1 MANRYYITFHS
12 STYDTTKSYSS
23 CLQILSKDNLVAI
36 GEDISLKIPMS
47 WSKEKMADYIS
58 SYVVSHSEEMVA
70 ILDDEEIVLVHDIIA
85 GGKGTVLWKRH
96 LLKYHHLKCMVW
108 VVVNT
113 ANRGKDGFVMLDE
126 IREAFAP
133 YIEQRYGAA
142 KENMKSAKSKA
153 SPSRFYLRDL
163 KSKLDGLDIDQLKY
177 LHLLF
182 EMNYMEDSDFWFRDE
197 WFEDGYHDCFYDW
210 YHAGCK
216 DIPYDLNQ
224 MVFEILEEW
233 KERGYKRYR
242 PAMDS
247 IRDWCSRKWNKFE
260 SEHQVEVS
268 AVYDAAIVHD
278 DEKEISR
285 SLFPI
290 IHHVHEYIRNKQYQ
304 EAISLIFCLFDQLGK
319 ACRKHENWFESYW
332 RGGVQTSVVLF
343 LDVLRHLY
351 CHLRQHPDI
360 PWQLKE
366 AMDLHLLLTNKQHRL
381 FGDLELAW
389 GDSRMEDML
398 SDKSSYCDYS
408 NMEDE
413 LCGYQERM
421 IGQESKTPPKNW

>member
-1 MANRYYITFHS
+1 MATHYYITFHS
-12 STYDTTKSYSS
+12 STYDTGKSYSS

-70 ILDDEEIVLVHDIIA
+70 ILDDEEIVLAHDIIA

-142 KENMKSAKSKA
+142 QENMKSAKSKA

-163 KSKLDGLDIDQLKY
+163 KSKLDNLDIDQLKY

-182 EMNYMEDSDFWFRDE
+182 EMNYMDDSDFWFRDE

-210 YHAGCK
+210 YHDGCK
-216 DIPYDLNQ
+216 ETPYDLNQ

-247 IRDWCSRKWNKFE
+247 IRDWYSRKWTQFE
-260 SEHQVEVS
+260 SEHQVEVF
-268 AVYDAAIVHD
+268 AAYDAAIVHD

-285 SLFPI
+285 SLYPI

-332 RGGVQTSVVLF
+332 CGGVQTSVVLF

-351 CHLRQHPDI
+351 CHLRHHPDI
-360 PWQLKE
+360 PRQTKE

-398 SDKSSYCDYS
+398 SDESSYCDYS

-413 LCGYQERM
+413 LCGYLERM
-421 IGQESKTPPKNW
+421 IGKSQPQ

>member
-1 MANRYYITFHS
+1 MATHYYITFHS
-12 STYDTTKSYSS
+12 STYDTGKSYSS

-36 GEDISLKIPMS
+36 GEDIALKIPMS

-58 SYVVSHSEEMVA
+58 SYVVSHPEEMVA
-70 ILDDEEIVLVHDIIA
+70 ILDDEEIVLAHDIIA

-126 IREAFAP
+126 ISEAFAP

-153 SPSRFYLRDL
+153 SSSRFYLRDL
-163 KSKLDGLDIDQLKY
+163 KSKLDSLDIDQLKY

-182 EMNYMEDSDFWFRDE
+182 EMNYMDDSDFWFRDE

-210 YHAGCK
+210 YHDGCK
-216 DIPYDLNQ
+216 ETPYDLNQ

-247 IRDWCSRKWNKFE
+247 IRDWYSRKWTQFE
-260 SEHQVEVS
+260 SEHQAEVS
-268 AVYDAAIVHD
+268 AAYDAAIVLD

-285 SLFPI
+285 SLYPF

-319 ACRKHENWFESYW
+319 ACKKHENWFESYW
-332 RGGVQTSVVLF
+332 CGGDQTSVDLF
-343 LDVLRHLY
+343 LDILRHLY
-351 CHLRQHPDI
+351 CHLHQHPDI
-360 PWQLKE
+360 PWQTKE
-366 AMDLHLLLTNKQHRL
+366 AMDIHLLLTNKQHRL

-398 SDKSSYCDYS
+398 SDESSYCDYS
-408 NMEDE
+408 NMKDE
-413 LCGYQERM
+413 LCGYLERM
-421 IGQESKTPPKNW
+421 IGQSQPQ

>member
-1 MANRYYITFHS
+1 M
-12 STYDTTKSYSS
+12 
-23 CLQILSKDNLVAI
+23 
-36 GEDISLKIPMS
+36 
-47 WSKEKMADYIS
+47 
-58 SYVVSHSEEMVA
+58 
-70 ILDDEEIVLVHDIIA
+70 
-85 GGKGTVLWKRH
+85 
-96 LLKYHHLKCMVW
+96 
-108 VVVNT
+108 
-113 ANRGKDGFVMLDE
+113 MLDE
-126 IREAFAP
+126 ISEAFAP

-142 KENMKSAKSKA
+142 QENMKSAKSKA
-153 SPSRFYLRDL
+153 SSSRFYLSDL

-247 IRDWCSRKWNKFE
+247 IRDWYSRKWTQFE
-260 SEHQVEVS
+260 SEHQAEVS
-268 AVYDAAIVHD
+268 AAYDVAIAHD

-285 SLFPI
+285 GLYPF

-319 ACRKHENWFESYW
+319 ACRKHQNWFESYW
-332 RGGVQTSVVLF
+332 CGGVQTSVVLF

-360 PWQLKE
+360 PWQTKE

-398 SDKSSYCDYS
+398 SDESSYCDYS

-413 LCGYQERM
+413 LCGYLVRM
-421 IGQESKTPPKNW
+421 LGQSKPQ

>member
-1 MANRYYITFHS
+1 MATHYYITFHS
-12 STYDTTKSYSS
+12 STYDTGKSYSS

-36 GEDISLKIPMS
+36 GEDIALKIPMS

-58 SYVVSHSEEMVA
+58 SYVVSHPEEMVA
-70 ILDDEEIVLVHDIIA
+70 ILDDEEIVLAHDIIA

-126 IREAFAP
+126 ISEAFAP

-163 KSKLDGLDIDQLKY
+163 KSKLDSLDIDQLKY
-177 LHLLF
+177 FHLLF
-182 EMNYMEDSDFWFRDE
+182 EMNYMDDSDFWFRDE

-210 YHAGCK
+210 YHDGCK
-216 DIPYDLNQ
+216 ETPYDLNQ

-260 SEHQVEVS
+260 SEHQAEVS
-268 AVYDAAIVHD
+268 AAYDAAIVLD

-285 SLFPI
+285 SLYPF

-319 ACRKHENWFESYW
+319 ACKKHENWFESYW
-332 RGGVQTSVVLF
+332 CGGDQTSVDLF
-343 LDVLRHLY
+343 LDILRHLY

-360 PWQLKE
+360 PLQTKE
-366 AMDLHLLLTNKQHRL
+366 AMDIHLLLTNKQHRL

-398 SDKSSYCDYS
+398 SDESSYCDYS
-408 NMEDE
+408 NMKDE
-413 LCGYQERM
+413 LCGYLERM
-421 IGQESKTPPKNW
+421 IGQSQPQ

>member
-1 MANRYYITFHS
+1 MATHYYITFHS
-12 STYDTTKSYSS
+12 STYDTGKSYSS

-47 WSKEKMADYIS
+47 WSKKKMADYIS
-58 SYVVSHSEEMVA
+58 SYVVSHPEEMVS
-70 ILDDEEIVLVHDIIA
+70 ILDDEEIVLAHDIIA

-126 IREAFAP
+126 ISEAFAP

-163 KSKLDGLDIDQLKY
+163 KSKLDSLDIDQLKY
-177 LHLLF
+177 FHLLF
-182 EMNYMEDSDFWFRDE
+182 EMNYMDDSDFWFRDE

-210 YHAGCK
+210 YHDGCK
-216 DIPYDLNQ
+216 ETPYDLNQ

-260 SEHQVEVS
+260 SEHQAEVS
-268 AVYDAAIVHD
+268 AAYDAAIVLD

-285 SLFPI
+285 SLYPF

-319 ACRKHENWFESYW
+319 ACKKHENWFESYW
-332 RGGVQTSVVLF
+332 GGGDQTSVDLF
-343 LDVLRHLY
+343 LDILRHLY

-360 PWQLKE
+360 PWQTKE
-366 AMDLHLLLTNKQHRL
+366 AMDIHLLLTNKQHRL

-398 SDKSSYCDYS
+398 SDESSYCDYS

-413 LCGYQERM
+413 LCGYLEGM
-421 IGQESKTPPKNW
+421 IGQSNPQ

>member
-1 MANRYYITFHS
+1 MATHYYITFHS
-12 STYDTTKSYSS
+12 STYDTGKSYSS

-36 GEDISLKIPMS
+36 GEDIALKIPMS

-58 SYVVSHSEEMVA
+58 SYVVSHPEEMVA
-70 ILDDEEIVLVHDIIA
+70 ILDDEEIVLAHDIIA

-126 IREAFAP
+126 ISEAFAP

-163 KSKLDGLDIDQLKY
+163 KSKLDSLDIDQLKY
-177 LHLLF
+177 FHLLF
-182 EMNYMEDSDFWFRDE
+182 EMNYMDDSDFWFRDE
-197 WFEDGYHDCFYDW
+197 WFEDGYHDYFYDW
-210 YHAGCK
+210 YHDGCK
-216 DIPYDLNQ
+216 ETPYDLNQ

-242 PAMDS
+242 SAMDS

-260 SEHQVEVS
+260 SEHQAEVS
-268 AVYDAAIVHD
+268 AAYDAAIVLD

-285 SLFPI
+285 SLYPF

-319 ACRKHENWFESYW
+319 ACKKHENWFESYW
-332 RGGVQTSVVLF
+332 CGGDQTSVDLF
-343 LDVLRHLY
+343 LDILRHLY

-360 PWQLKE
+360 PWQTKE
-366 AMDLHLLLTNKQHRL
+366 AMDIHLLLTNKQHRL

-398 SDKSSYCDYS
+398 SDESSYCDYS

-413 LCGYQERM
+413 LCGYLERM
-421 IGQESKTPPKNW
+421 IGQSQPQ

>member
-1 MANRYYITFHS
+1 MPTHYYITFHS
-12 STYDTTKSYSS
+12 STYDTGKSYSS

-58 SYVVSHSEEMVA
+58 SYVVSHPEEMVA
-70 ILDDEEIVLVHDIIA
+70 ILDDEEIVLAHDIIA
-85 GGKGTVLWKRH
+85 GGKGNVLWKRH

-126 IREAFAP
+126 ISESFAP

-142 KENMKSAKSKA
+142 QENMKSAKLKA

-163 KSKLDGLDIDQLKY
+163 KSKLDNLDIDQLKY

-182 EMNYMEDSDFWFRDE
+182 EMNYMDDSDFWFRDE

-210 YHAGCK
+210 YHNGCK
-216 DIPYDLNQ
+216 ETPYDLNQ

-247 IRDWCSRKWNKFE
+247 IRDWCSRKWTQFE
-260 SEHQVEVS
+260 SEHQAEVS
-268 AVYDAAIVHD
+268 AAYDAAIVHD

-285 SLFPI
+285 NLYPF
-290 IHHVHEYIRNKQYQ
+290 IHQVHESIRNKHYQ
-304 EAISLIFCLFDQLGK
+304 EAISLIFCLFDHLGK
-319 ACRKHENWFESYW
+319 ACR
-332 RGGVQTSVVLF
+332 
-343 LDVLRHLY
+343 
-351 CHLRQHPDI
+351 
-360 PWQLKE
+360 
-366 AMDLHLLLTNKQHRL
+366 
-381 FGDLELAW
+381 
-389 GDSRMEDML
+389 
-398 SDKSSYCDYS
+398 
-408 NMEDE
+408 
-413 LCGYQERM
+413 
-421 IGQESKTPPKNW
+421 

>member
-1 MANRYYITFHS
+1 MATHYYITFHS
-12 STYDTTKSYSS
+12 STYDTGKSYSS

-58 SYVVSHSEEMVA
+58 SYVVSHPEEMVA
-70 ILDDEEIVLVHDIIA
+70 ILDDEEIVLAHDIIA
-85 GGKGTVLWKRH
+85 GGKGNVLWKRH

-126 IREAFAP
+126 ISEAFAP

-142 KENMKSAKSKA
+142 QENMQSAKSKA

-163 KSKLDGLDIDQLKY
+163 KSKLDNLDIDQLKY

-182 EMNYMEDSDFWFRDE
+182 EMNYMDDSDFWFRDE

-210 YHAGCK
+210 YHNGCK
-216 DIPYDLNQ
+216 ETPYDLNQ

-233 KERGYKRYR
+233 KKRGYKRYR

-247 IRDWCSRKWNKFE
+247 IRDWCSRKWTQFE
-260 SEHQVEVS
+260 SEHQAEVS
-268 AVYDAAIVHD
+268 AAYDAAIVHD

-285 SLFPI
+285 SLYPF

-319 ACRKHENWFESYW
+319 ACKKHENWFESYW
-332 RGGVQTSVVLF
+332 CGG
-343 LDVLRHLY
+343 DHLY

-398 SDKSSYCDYS
+398 SDESSYCDYS

-413 LCGYQERM
+413 LCGYLERM
-421 IGQESKTPPKNW
+421 IGQSQPQ

>member
-1 MANRYYITFHS
+1 MATHYYITFHS
-12 STYDTTKSYSS
+12 STYDTGKSYSS

-36 GEDISLKIPMS
+36 GEDIALKIPMS

-58 SYVVSHSEEMVA
+58 SYVVSHPEEMVA
-70 ILDDEEIVLVHDIIA
+70 ILDDEEIVLAHDIIA

-126 IREAFAP
+126 ISEAFAP

-163 KSKLDGLDIDQLKY
+163 KSKLDSLDIDQLKY
-177 LHLLF
+177 FHLLF
-182 EMNYMEDSDFWFRDE
+182 EMNYMDDSDLWLRDE

-210 YHAGCK
+210 YHDGCK
-216 DIPYDLNQ
+216 ETPYDLNQ

-260 SEHQVEVS
+260 SEHQAEVS
-268 AVYDAAIVHD
+268 AAYDAAIVLD

-285 SLFPI
+285 SLYPF

-319 ACRKHENWFESYW
+319 ACKKHENWFESYW
-332 RGGVQTSVVLF
+332 CVGDQTSVDLF
-343 LDVLRHLY
+343 LDILRHLY

-360 PWQLKE
+360 PWQTKE
-366 AMDLHLLLTNKQHRL
+366 AMDIHLLLTNKQHRL

-398 SDKSSYCDYS
+398 SDESSYCDYS
-408 NMEDE
+408 NMKDE
-413 LCGYQERM
+413 LCGYLERM
-421 IGQESKTPPKNW
+421 IGQSQSQ

>member
-1 MANRYYITFHS
+1 
-12 STYDTTKSYSS
+12 
-23 CLQILSKDNLVAI
+23 
-36 GEDISLKIPMS
+36 
-47 WSKEKMADYIS
+47 
-58 SYVVSHSEEMVA
+58 MVA
-70 ILDDEEIVLVHDIIA
+70 ILDDEEIVLAHDIIA

-126 IREAFAP
+126 ISEAFAP

-163 KSKLDGLDIDQLKY
+163 KSKLDSLDIDQLKY
-177 LHLLF
+177 FHLLF
-182 EMNYMEDSDFWFRDE
+182 EMNYMDDSDFWFRDE

-210 YHAGCK
+210 YHDGCK
-216 DIPYDLNQ
+216 ETPYDLNQ

-247 IRDWCSRKWNKFE
+247 IRDWYSRKWNKFE
-260 SEHQVEVS
+260 SEHQAEVS
-268 AVYDAAIVHD
+268 AAYDAAIVHD

-285 SLFPI
+285 SLYPF

-304 EAISLIFCLFDQLGK
+304 EAISLIFCLFDHLGK
-319 ACRKHENWFESYW
+319 ACRKHQNWFESYW
-332 RGGVQTSVVLF
+332 CGGVQASVVLF

-351 CHLRQHPDI
+351 CHLRHHPDI
-360 PWQLKE
+360 PWQTKE

-398 SDKSSYCDYS
+398 ADESSYCDYS

-413 LCGYQERM
+413 LCGYLERM
-421 IGQESKTPPKNW
+421 LGQSKPQ

>member
-1 MANRYYITFHS
+1 MATHYYITFHS
-12 STYDTTKSYSS
+12 STYDTGKSYSS

-36 GEDISLKIPMS
+36 GEDIALKIPMS

-58 SYVVSHSEEMVA
+58 SYVVSHPEEMVA
-70 ILDDEEIVLVHDIIA
+70 ILDDEEIVLAHDIIA

-126 IREAFAP
+126 ISEAFAP

-163 KSKLDGLDIDQLKY
+163 KSKLDSLDIDQLKY
-177 LHLLF
+177 FHLLF
-182 EMNYMEDSDFWFRDE
+182 EMNYMDDSDFWFRDE

-210 YHAGCK
+210 YHDGCK
-216 DIPYDLNQ
+216 ETPYDLNQ

-260 SEHQVEVS
+260 SEHQAEVS
-268 AVYDAAIVHD
+268 AAYDAAIVLD

-285 SLFPI
+285 SLYPF

-319 ACRKHENWFESYW
+319 ACKKHENWFESYW
-332 RGGVQTSVVLF
+332 CGGDQTSVDLF
-343 LDVLRHLY
+343 LDILRHLY

-360 PWQLKE
+360 PWQTKE
-366 AMDLHLLLTNKQHRL
+366 DMDIHLLLTNKQHRL

-398 SDKSSYCDYS
+398 SDESSYCDYS
-408 NMEDE
+408 N
-413 LCGYQERM
+413 
-421 IGQESKTPPKNW
+421 P

>member
-1 MANRYYITFHS
+1 MATHYYITFHS
-12 STYDTTKSYSS
+12 STYDTGKSYSS

-36 GEDISLKIPMS
+36 GEDIALKIPMS

-58 SYVVSHSEEMVA
+58 SYVVSHPEEMVA
-70 ILDDEEIVLVHDIIA
+70 ILDDEEIVLAHDIIA

-126 IREAFAP
+126 ISEAFAP

-163 KSKLDGLDIDQLKY
+163 KSKLDSLDIDQLKY
-177 LHLLF
+177 FHLLF
-182 EMNYMEDSDFWFRDE
+182 EMNYMDDSDFWFRDE

-210 YHAGCK
+210 YHDGCK
-216 DIPYDLNQ
+216 ETPYDLNQ

-260 SEHQVEVS
+260 SEHQAEVS
-268 AVYDAAIVHD
+268 AAYDAAIVLD

-285 SLFPI
+285 SLYPFI
-290 IHHVHEYIRNKQYQ
+290 YHVHEYIRNKQYQ

-319 ACRKHENWFESYW
+319 ACKKHENWFESYW
-332 RGGVQTSVVLF
+332 CGGDQTSVDLF
-343 LDVLRHLY
+343 LDILRHLY

-360 PWQLKE
+360 PWQTKE
-366 AMDLHLLLTNKQHRL
+366 AMDIHLLLTNKQHRL

-389 GDSRMEDML
+389 GDFP
-398 SDKSSYCDYS
+398 KSF
-408 NMEDE
+408 
-413 LCGYQERM
+413 L
-421 IGQESKTPPKNW
+421 

>member
-1 MANRYYITFHS
+1 MATHYYITFHS
-12 STYDTTKSYSS
+12 STYDTAKMYSS

-58 SYVVSHSEEMVA
+58 SYVVSHPEEMVA
-70 ILDDEEIVLVHDIIA
+70 ILDDEEIVLAHDIIA
-85 GGKGTVLWKRH
+85 GGKGNVLWKRH

-142 KENMKSAKSKA
+142 QENMKSAKSKA

-163 KSKLDGLDIDQLKY
+163 KSKLDGLDIEQLKY

-182 EMNYMEDSDFWFRDE
+182 EMNYMDDSDFWFRDE

-210 YHAGCK
+210 YHDGCK
-216 DIPYDLNQ
+216 ETPYDLNQ

-233 KERGYKRYR
+233 KERGYKSYC

-247 IRDWCSRKWNKFE
+247 IRDWYSRKWNKFE
-260 SEHQVEVS
+260 SEHQAEVS
-268 AVYDAAIVHD
+268 VAYDVAIVHD
-278 DEKEISR
+278 DEKEISK
-285 SLFPI
+285 SLYPF

-319 ACRKHENWFESYW
+319 ACRKHQNWFESYW
-332 RGGVQTSVVLF
+332 CGGVQTSVVLF

-360 PWQLKE
+360 SWQTKE
-366 AMDLHLLLTNKQHRL
+366 AMDIHLLLTNKQHRL

-398 SDKSSYCDYS
+398 SDESSYCDYS
-408 NMEDE
+408 NIEDE
-413 LCGYQERM
+413 LCGYLETI
-421 IGQESKTPPKNW
+421 IGI

>member
-1 MANRYYITFHS
+1 MATHYYITFHS
-12 STYDTTKSYSS
+12 STYDTGKSYSS

-58 SYVVSHSEEMVA
+58 SYVVSHPEEMVS
-70 ILDDEEIVLVHDIIA
+70 ILDDEEIVLAHDIIA

-126 IREAFAP
+126 ISEAFAP

-163 KSKLDGLDIDQLKY
+163 KSKLDSLDIDQLKY
-177 LHLLF
+177 FHLLF
-182 EMNYMEDSDFWFRDE
+182 EMNYMDDSDFWFRDE

-210 YHAGCK
+210 YHDGCK
-216 DIPYDLNQ
+216 ETPYDLNQ

-260 SEHQVEVS
+260 SEHQAEVS
-268 AVYDAAIVHD
+268 AAYDAAIVLD

-285 SLFPI
+285 SLYPF

-319 ACRKHENWFESYW
+319 ACKKHENWFESYW
-332 RGGVQTSVVLF
+332 GGGDQTSVDLF
-343 LDVLRHLY
+343 LDILRHLY

-360 PWQLKE
+360 PWQTKE
-366 AMDLHLLLTNKQHRL
+366 AMDIHLLLTNKQHRL

-398 SDKSSYCDYS
+398 SDESSYCDYS

-413 LCGYQERM
+413 LCGYLERM
-421 IGQESKTPPKNW
+421 IGQSNPQ

>member
-1 MANRYYITFHS
+1 MATHYYITFHS
-12 STYDTTKSYSS
+12 STYDTGKSYSS

-36 GEDISLKIPMS
+36 GEDIALKIPMS

-58 SYVVSHSEEMVA
+58 SYVVSHPEEMVA
-70 ILDDEEIVLVHDIIA
+70 ILDDEEIVLAHDIIA

-126 IREAFAP
+126 ISEAFAP

-163 KSKLDGLDIDQLKY
+163 KSKLDSLDIDQLKY
-177 LHLLF
+177 FHLLF
-182 EMNYMEDSDFWFRDE
+182 EMNYMDDSDFWFRDE

-210 YHAGCK
+210 YHDGCK
-216 DIPYDLNQ
+216 ETPYDLNQ

-260 SEHQVEVS
+260 SEHQAEVS
-268 AVYDAAIVHD
+268 AAYDAAIVLD

-285 SLFPI
+285 SLYPFI
-290 IHHVHEYIRNKQYQ
+290 YHVHEYIRNKQYQ

-319 ACRKHENWFESYW
+319 ACKKHENWFESYW
-332 RGGVQTSVVLF
+332 CGGDQTSVDLF
-343 LDVLRHLY
+343 LDILRHLY

-360 PWQLKE
+360 PWQTKE
-366 AMDLHLLLTNKQHRL
+366 AMDIHLLLTNKQHRL

-398 SDKSSYCDYS
+398 SDESSYCDYS
-408 NMEDE
+408 NMKDE
-413 LCGYQERM
+413 LCGYLEGM
-421 IGQESKTPPKNW
+421 IGQSQPQ

>member
-1 MANRYYITFHS
+1 MATHYYITFHS
-12 STYDTTKSYSS
+12 STYDTGKSYSS

-47 WSKEKMADYIS
+47 WSKEKMEDYIS
-58 SYVVSHSEEMVA
+58 SYVVSHPKEMVA
-70 ILDDEEIVLVHDIIA
+70 ILDDEEIVLAHDIIA
-85 GGKGTVLWKRH
+85 GGKGTILWKRH

-113 ANRGKDGFVMLDE
+113 ATRGKDGFVMLDE
-126 IREAFAP
+126 ISEAFAP

-142 KENMKSAKSKA
+142 KENMKSAKSKI

-182 EMNYMEDSDFWFRDE
+182 EMNYMDDSDFWFRDE

-233 KERGYKRYR
+233 RERGYKRYR

-247 IRDWCSRKWNKFE
+247 IRDWCSRKWTQFE
-260 SEHQVEVS
+260 SEHQAKVS
-268 AVYDAAIVHD
+268 AAYNAAIVHD

-285 SLFPI
+285 SLYPF

-304 EAISLIFCLFDQLGK
+304 KAISLIFCLFDQLGK
-319 ACRKHENWFESYW
+319 ACKKHENWFESYW
-332 RGGVQTSVVLF
+332 CGGVQTSVVLF

-351 CHLRQHPDI
+351 CHLRHHSDI
-360 PWQLKE
+360 PWQTKE
-366 AMDLHLLLTNKQHRL
+366 VMDLHLLLTNKQHRL

-398 SDKSSYCDYS
+398 SDESSYCDYS
-408 NMEDE
+408 DMEDE
-413 LCGYQERM
+413 LCGYLERM
-421 IGQESKTPPKNW
+421 IRQSQPQ

>member
-1 MANRYYITFHS
+1 MATHYYITFHS
-12 STYDTTKSYSS
+12 STYDTGKRYSS

-47 WSKEKMADYIS
+47 WSKEKMANYIS
-58 SYVVSHSEEMVA
+58 SYVVSHPEEMVA
-70 ILDDEEIVLVHDIIA
+70 ILDDEEIVLAHDIIA

-126 IREAFAP
+126 ISEAFAP

-142 KENMKSAKSKA
+142 KENMKSAKSKI

-182 EMNYMEDSDFWFRDE
+182 EMNYMDDSDFWFRDE

-210 YHAGCK
+210 YHNGCK
-216 DIPYDLNQ
+216 ETPYDLNQ

-247 IRDWCSRKWNKFE
+247 IRDWCSRKWTQFE

-268 AVYDAAIVHD
+268 AAYDAAIVHD

-285 SLFPI
+285 SLYPF

-319 ACRKHENWFESYW
+319 ACKKHENWFESYW
-332 RGGVQTSVVLF
+332 CGGVQTSVVLF

-360 PWQLKE
+360 PWQTKE

-398 SDKSSYCDYS
+398 SDESSYCDYS

-413 LCGYQERM
+413 LCGYLERM
-421 IGQESKTPPKNW
+421 IGKSHPQ

>member
-1 MANRYYITFHS
+1 MATHYYITFHS
-12 STYDTTKSYSS
+12 STYDTGKSYSS

-36 GEDISLKIPMS
+36 GEDIALKIPMS

-58 SYVVSHSEEMVA
+58 SYVVSHPEEMVA
-70 ILDDEEIVLVHDIIA
+70 ILDDEEIVLAHDIIA

-108 VVVNT
+108 VVVYT

-126 IREAFAP
+126 ISEAFAP

-163 KSKLDGLDIDQLKY
+163 KSKLDSLDIDQLKY
-177 LHLLF
+177 FHLLF
-182 EMNYMEDSDFWFRDE
+182 EMNYMDDSDFWFRDE

-210 YHAGCK
+210 YHDGCK
-216 DIPYDLNQ
+216 ETPYDLNQ

-260 SEHQVEVS
+260 SEHQAEVS
-268 AVYDAAIVHD
+268 AAYDAAIVLD

-285 SLFPI
+285 SLYPF

-319 ACRKHENWFESYW
+319 ACKKHENWFESYW
-332 RGGVQTSVVLF
+332 CGGDQTSVDLF
-343 LDVLRHLY
+343 LDILRHLY

-360 PWQLKE
+360 PWQTKE
-366 AMDLHLLLTNKQHRL
+366 AMDIHLLLTNKQHRL

-398 SDKSSYCDYS
+398 SDESSYCDYR
-408 NMEDE
+408 NMKDE
-413 LCGYQERM
+413 LCGYLERM
-421 IGQESKTPPKNW
+421 IGQSQPQ

>member
-1 MANRYYITFHS
+1 MATHYYITFHS
-12 STYDTTKSYSS
+12 STYDTGKSYSS

-36 GEDISLKIPMS
+36 GEDIALKIPMS

-58 SYVVSHSEEMVA
+58 SYVVSHPEEMVA
-70 ILDDEEIVLVHDIIA
+70 ILDDEEIVLAHDIIA

-126 IREAFAP
+126 ISEAFAP

-163 KSKLDGLDIDQLKY
+163 KSKLDSLDIDQLKY
-177 LHLLF
+177 FHLLF
-182 EMNYMEDSDFWFRDE
+182 EMNYMDDSDFWFRDE
-197 WFEDGYHDCFYDW
+197 WFEDGYHDSFYDW
-210 YHAGCK
+210 YHDGCK
-216 DIPYDLNQ
+216 ETPYDLNQ

-260 SEHQVEVS
+260 SEHQAEVS
-268 AVYDAAIVHD
+268 AAYDAAIVLD

-285 SLFPI
+285 SLYPF

-319 ACRKHENWFESYW
+319 AYKKHENWFESYW
-332 RGGVQTSVVLF
+332 CGGDQTSVDLF
-343 LDVLRHLY
+343 LDILRHLY

-360 PWQLKE
+360 PWQTKE
-366 AMDLHLLLTNKQHRL
+366 AMDIHLLLTNKQHRL

-398 SDKSSYCDYS
+398 SDESSYCDYS
-408 NMEDE
+408 NMKDE
-413 LCGYQERM
+413 LCGYLERM
-421 IGQESKTPPKNW
+421 IGQSQPQ

>member
-1 MANRYYITFHS
+1 MATHYYITFHS
-12 STYDTTKSYSS
+12 STYDTGKSYSS
-23 CLQILSKDNLVAI
+23 CLQILLKDNLVAI

-70 ILDDEEIVLVHDIIA
+70 ILDDEEIVLAHDIIA

-126 IREAFAP
+126 ISEAFAP

-163 KSKLDGLDIDQLKY
+163 KSKLDGLDIEQLKY

-182 EMNYMEDSDFWFRDE
+182 EMNYMDDSDFWFRDE

-210 YHAGCK
+210 YHDGCK
-216 DIPYDLNQ
+216 ETPYDLNQ

-247 IRDWCSRKWNKFE
+247 IRDWCSRKWTQFE
-260 SEHQVEVS
+260 SEHQAEVS
-268 AVYDAAIVHD
+268 AAYDAAIVHD

-285 SLFPI
+285 SLYPF

-304 EAISLIFCLFDQLGK
+304 KAISLIFCLFDQLGK
-319 ACRKHENWFESYW
+319 ACKKHENWFESYW
-332 RGGVQTSVVLF
+332 CGGVQTSVVLF

-351 CHLRQHPDI
+351 CHLRHHSDI
-360 PWQLKE
+360 PWQMKE
-366 AMDLHLLLTNKQHRL
+366 VMDLHLLLTNKQHRL

-398 SDKSSYCDYS
+398 SDESSYCDYS
-408 NMEDE
+408 DMEDE
-413 LCGYQERM
+413 LCGYLERM
-421 IGQESKTPPKNW
+421 IGQSQPQ

>member
-1 MANRYYITFHS
+1 MATHYYITFHS
-12 STYDTTKSYSS
+12 STYDTGKSYSS

-47 WSKEKMADYIS
+47 WSKEKMANYLS
-58 SYVVSHSEEMVA
+58 SYVVSHPEEMVA
-70 ILDDEEIVLVHDIIA
+70 ILDDEEIVLAHDIIA
-85 GGKGTVLWKRH
+85 GGKGTALWKRH

-113 ANRGKDGFVMLDE
+113 ANRGKDGFMMLDE
-126 IREAFAP
+126 ISEAFAP

-142 KENMKSAKSKA
+142 QENMKSAKSKA
-153 SPSRFYLRDL
+153 SSSRFYLSDL

-247 IRDWCSRKWNKFE
+247 IRDWYSRKWTQFE
-260 SEHQVEVS
+260 SEHQAEVS
-268 AVYDAAIVHD
+268 AAYDVAIAHD

-285 SLFPI
+285 GLYPF

-319 ACRKHENWFESYW
+319 ACRKHQNWFESYW
-332 RGGVQTSVVLF
+332 CGGVQTSVVLF

-360 PWQLKE
+360 PWQTKE

-389 GDSRMEDML
+389 GDSR
-398 SDKSSYCDYS
+398 K
-408 NMEDE
+408 
-413 LCGYQERM
+413 
-421 IGQESKTPPKNW
+421 IGRAHV

>member
-1 MANRYYITFHS
+1 MATHYYITFHS
-12 STYDTTKSYSS
+12 STYDTGKSYSS

-47 WSKEKMADYIS
+47 WSKKKMADYIS
-58 SYVVSHSEEMVA
+58 SYVVSHPDEMVA
-70 ILDDEEIVLVHDIIA
+70 ILDDEEIVLAHDIIA
-85 GGKGTVLWKRH
+85 GGKGNVLWKRH

-126 IREAFAP
+126 ISEAFAP

-163 KSKLDGLDIDQLKY
+163 KSKLDSLDIDQLKY
-177 LHLLF
+177 FHLLF
-182 EMNYMEDSDFWFRDE
+182 EMNYMDDSDFWFRDE

-216 DIPYDLNQ
+216 ETPYNLNQ

-247 IRDWCSRKWNKFE
+247 IRDWYSRKWTQFE
-260 SEHQVEVS
+260 SEHQAEVS
-268 AVYDAAIVHD
+268 AAYDAAIVHD

-285 SLFPI
+285 NLYPF
-290 IHHVHEYIRNKQYQ
+290 IHQVHESIRNKQYQ

-319 ACRKHENWFESYW
+319 ACRKHQNWFESYW
-332 RGGVQTSVVLF
+332 CGGVQASVVLF

-351 CHLRQHPDI
+351 CHLRHHPDI
-360 PWQLKE
+360 PWQTKE

-398 SDKSSYCDYS
+398 SDESSYCDYS

-413 LCGYQERM
+413 LCGYLERM
-421 IGQESKTPPKNW
+421 LGQSKPQ

>member
-1 MANRYYITFHS
+1 MATHYYITFHS
-12 STYDTTKSYSS
+12 STYDIGKSYSS

-47 WSKEKMADYIS
+47 WSKKKMADYIS
-58 SYVVSHSEEMVA
+58 SYVVSHPEEMVS
-70 ILDDEEIVLVHDIIA
+70 ILDDEEIVLAHDIIA

-126 IREAFAP
+126 ISEAFAP

-163 KSKLDGLDIDQLKY
+163 KSKLDSLDIDQLKY
-177 LHLLF
+177 FHLLF
-182 EMNYMEDSDFWFRDE
+182 EMNYMDDSDFWFRDE

-210 YHAGCK
+210 YHDGCK
-216 DIPYDLNQ
+216 ETPYDLNQ

-260 SEHQVEVS
+260 SEHQAEVS
-268 AVYDAAIVHD
+268 AAYDAAIVLD

-285 SLFPI
+285 SLYPF

-319 ACRKHENWFESYW
+319 ACKKHENWFESYW
-332 RGGVQTSVVLF
+332 CGGDQTSVDLF
-343 LDVLRHLY
+343 LDILRHLY

-360 PWQLKE
+360 PWQTKE
-366 AMDLHLLLTNKQHRL
+366 AMDIHLLLTNKQHRL

-398 SDKSSYCDYS
+398 SDESSYCDYS

-413 LCGYQERM
+413 LCGYLERM
-421 IGQESKTPPKNW
+421 IGQSQPQ

>member
-1 MANRYYITFHS
+1 MATHYYITFHS
-12 STYDTTKSYSS
+12 STYDTGKSYSS

-58 SYVVSHSEEMVA
+58 SYVVSHPEEMVA
-70 ILDDEEIVLVHDIIA
+70 ILDDEEIVLAHDIIA

-126 IREAFAP
+126 ISEAFTP

-163 KSKLDGLDIDQLKY
+163 KSKLDNLDIDQLKY

-182 EMNYMEDSDFWFRDE
+182 EMNYMDDSDFWFRDE

-210 YHAGCK
+210 YHNGCK
-216 DIPYDLNQ
+216 ETPYDLNQ

-247 IRDWCSRKWNKFE
+247 IRDWCSRKWTQFE
-260 SEHQVEVS
+260 SEHQAEVS
-268 AVYDAAIVHD
+268 AAYDAAIVHD

-285 SLFPI
+285 NLYPF
-290 IHHVHEYIRNKQYQ
+290 IHQVHEYIRNKQYQ

-319 ACRKHENWFESYW
+319 ACRKHQNWFESYW
-332 RGGVQTSVVLF
+332 CGGVQASVVLF

-351 CHLRQHPDI
+351 CHLRKHPDI
-360 PWQLKE
+360 PRQTKE
-366 AMDLHLLLTNKQHRL
+366 AMDIHLLLTNKHHRL

-389 GDSRMEDML
+389 GDARMEDML
-398 SDKSSYCDYS
+398 SDESSYCDYS

-413 LCGYQERM
+413 LCGSLERM
-421 IGQESKTPPKNW
+421 IAQSQPQ

>member
-1 MANRYYITFHS
+1 M
-12 STYDTTKSYSS
+12 
-23 CLQILSKDNLVAI
+23 DNL
-36 GEDISLKIPMS
+36 DI
-47 WSKEKMADYIS
+47 E
-58 SYVVSHSEEMVA
+58 
-70 ILDDEEIVLVHDIIA
+70 
-85 GGKGTVLWKRH
+85 
-96 LLKYHHLKCMVW
+96 
-108 VVVNT
+108 
-113 ANRGKDGFVMLDE
+113 
-126 IREAFAP
+126 
-133 YIEQRYGAA
+133 
-142 KENMKSAKSKA
+142 
-153 SPSRFYLRDL
+153 
-163 KSKLDGLDIDQLKY
+163 QLKY

-182 EMNYMEDSDFWFRDE
+182 EMNYMDDSDFWFRDE

-210 YHAGCK
+210 YHNGCK
-216 DIPYDLNQ
+216 ETPYDLNQ

-247 IRDWCSRKWNKFE
+247 IRDWCSRKWTQFE
-260 SEHQVEVS
+260 SEHQAEVS
-268 AVYDAAIVHD
+268 AAYDAAIVHD

-285 SLFPI
+285 SLYPFI
-290 IHHVHEYIRNKQYQ
+290 YHVHEYIRNKQYQ

-319 ACRKHENWFESYW
+319 ACKKHENWFESYW

-360 PWQLKE
+360 PWQTKE
-366 AMDLHLLLTNKQHRL
+366 AMDIHLLLTNKQHRL

-398 SDKSSYCDYS
+398 SDESSYCDYS

-413 LCGYQERM
+413 LCGYLERM
-421 IGQESKTPPKNW
+421 IGQSQPQ

>member
-1 MANRYYITFHS
+1 MATHYYITFHS
-12 STYDTTKSYSS
+12 STYDTGKSYSS

-70 ILDDEEIVLVHDIIA
+70 ILDDEEIVLAHDIIA

-126 IREAFAP
+126 ISEAFAP

-142 KENMKSAKSKA
+142 KENMKSAKLKA

-163 KSKLDGLDIDQLKY
+163 KSKLDSLDIEQLKY

-182 EMNYMEDSDFWFRDE
+182 EMNYMDDSDFWFRDE

-210 YHAGCK
+210 YHNGCK
-216 DIPYDLNQ
+216 ETPYDLNQ

-247 IRDWCSRKWNKFE
+247 IRDWYSRKWTQFE
-260 SEHQVEVS
+260 SEHQAEVS
-268 AVYDAAIVHD
+268 AAYDAAIVHD

-285 SLFPI
+285 SLYPF
-290 IHHVHEYIRNKQYQ
+290 IHQVHEYIRNKQYQ

-319 ACRKHENWFESYW
+319 ACRKHQNWFESYW

-360 PWQLKE
+360 PRKTKE

-398 SDKSSYCDYS
+398 SDESSYCDYS

-413 LCGYQERM
+413 LCGYLERM
-421 IGQESKTPPKNW
+421 LGQSKPQ

>member
-1 MANRYYITFHS
+1 MATHYYITFHS
-12 STYDTTKSYSS
+12 STYDTGKSYSS

-47 WSKEKMADYIS
+47 WSKEKMADNIS

-70 ILDDEEIVLVHDIIA
+70 ILDDEEIVLAHDIIA
-85 GGKGTVLWKRH
+85 GGKGNVLWKRH

-126 IREAFAP
+126 ISEAFAP

-142 KENMKSAKSKA
+142 QENIKSAKSKA

-163 KSKLDGLDIDQLKY
+163 KSKLDNLDIDQLKY

-182 EMNYMEDSDFWFRDE
+182 EMNYMDDSDFWFRDE

-210 YHAGCK
+210 YHDGCK
-216 DIPYDLNQ
+216 ETPYDLNQ

-247 IRDWCSRKWNKFE
+247 IRDWYSRKWNKFE
-260 SEHQVEVS
+260 SEHQAEVS
-268 AVYDAAIVHD
+268 AAYNAAIVHD

-285 SLFPI
+285 SLYPF

-304 EAISLIFCLFDQLGK
+304 KAISLIFCLFDQLGK
-319 ACRKHENWFESYW
+319 ACKKHENWFESYW
-332 RGGVQTSVVLF
+332 CGGVQTSVVLF
-343 LDVLRHLY
+343 LDLLRHLY
-351 CHLRQHPDI
+351 CHLRHHSDI
-360 PWQLKE
+360 PWQTKE

-398 SDKSSYCDYS
+398 SDESSYCDYS

-413 LCGYQERM
+413 LCGYLERI
-421 IGQESKTPPKNW
+421 IGQCQPQ

>member
-1 MANRYYITFHS
+1 MATHYYITFHS
-12 STYDTTKSYSS
+12 STYDTGKSYSS

-58 SYVVSHSEEMVA
+58 SYVVSHPEEMVA

-85 GGKGTVLWKRH
+85 GGKGNVLWKRH

-126 IREAFAP
+126 ISEAFAP

-163 KSKLDGLDIDQLKY
+163 KSKLDSLDIEQLKY

-182 EMNYMEDSDFWFRDE
+182 EMNYMDDSDFWFRDE

-210 YHAGCK
+210 YHNGCK
-216 DIPYDLNQ
+216 ETPYDLNQ

-247 IRDWCSRKWNKFE
+247 IRDWYSRKWTQFE
-260 SEHQVEVS
+260 SEHQAEVS
-268 AVYDAAIVHD
+268 AAYDVAIAHD

-285 SLFPI
+285 GLYPI
-290 IHHVHEYIRNKQYQ
+290 IHYVHEYIRNKQYQ

-398 SDKSSYCDYS
+398 SDESSYCDYS

-413 LCGYQERM
+413 LCGYLER
-421 IGQESKTPPKNW
+421 ILGQSKPQ

>member
-1 MANRYYITFHS
+1 MATHYYITFHS
-12 STYDTTKSYSS
+12 STYDTGKSYSS

-36 GEDISLKIPMS
+36 GEDIALKIPMS

-58 SYVVSHSEEMVA
+58 SYVVSHPEEMVA
-70 ILDDEEIVLVHDIIA
+70 ILDDEEIVLAHDIIA

-126 IREAFAP
+126 ISEAFAP

-163 KSKLDGLDIDQLKY
+163 KSKLDSLDIDQLKY
-177 LHLLF
+177 FHLLF
-182 EMNYMEDSDFWFRDE
+182 EMNYMDDSDFWFRDE

-210 YHAGCK
+210 YHDGCK
-216 DIPYDLNQ
+216 ETPYDLNQ

-260 SEHQVEVS
+260 SEHQAEVS
-268 AVYDAAIVHD
+268 AAYDAAIVLD

-285 SLFPI
+285 SLYPF

-319 ACRKHENWFESYW
+319 ACKKHENWFESYW
-332 RGGVQTSVVLF
+332 WR
-343 LDVLRHLY
+343 R
-351 CHLRQHPDI
+351 
-360 PWQLKE
+360 
-366 AMDLHLLLTNKQHRL
+366 
-381 FGDLELAW
+381 
-389 GDSRMEDML
+389 
-398 SDKSSYCDYS
+398 SD
-408 NMEDE
+408 
-413 LCGYQERM
+413 
-421 IGQESKTPPKNW
+421 

>member
-1 MANRYYITFHS
+1 MATHYYITFHS
-12 STYDTTKSYSS
+12 STYDTGKSYSS

-36 GEDISLKIPMS
+36 GEDIALKIPMS

-58 SYVVSHSEEMVA
+58 SYVVSHPEEMVA
-70 ILDDEEIVLVHDIIA
+70 ILDDEEIVLAHDIIA

-126 IREAFAP
+126 ISEAFAP

-153 SPSRFYLRDL
+153 SPYSFYIRDL
-163 KSKLDGLDIDQLKY
+163 KSKLDSLDIDQLKY
-177 LHLLF
+177 FHLLF
-182 EMNYMEDSDFWFRDE
+182 EMNYMDDSDFWFRDE

-210 YHAGCK
+210 YHDGCK
-216 DIPYDLNQ
+216 ETPYDLNQ

-260 SEHQVEVS
+260 SEHQAEVS
-268 AVYDAAIVHD
+268 AAYDAAIVLD

-285 SLFPI
+285 SLYLF

-319 ACRKHENWFESYW
+319 ACKKHENWFESYW
-332 RGGVQTSVVLF
+332 CGGDQTSVDLF
-343 LDVLRHLY
+343 LDILRHLY

-360 PWQLKE
+360 PWQTKE
-366 AMDLHLLLTNKQHRL
+366 AMDIHLLLTNKQHRL

-398 SDKSSYCDYS
+398 SDESSYCDYS
-408 NMEDE
+408 NMKDE
-413 LCGYQERM
+413 LCGYLERM
-421 IGQESKTPPKNW
+421 IGQSQPQ